1 MKNQAKHF
9 QEQSLTVVPY
19 QKEGQSASHYK
30 IHKHKHTQTMSASV
44 CSSIDTFELQF
55 R

>member
-30 IHKHKHTQTMSASV
+30 IHKHKHTQNYE
-44 CSSIDTFELQF
+44 CLCLQQY
-55 R
+55 RHIWTPI